1 MNKKLLTALFIF
13 AMLIAFAI
21 PAMAEVEESVPED
34 YTIDFPGVEG
44 VTVEYYAGSWVSVG
58 AGYDNTA
65 SFSLDPTVAK
75 NISSLRVKKDG
86 MYYQIDGLRN
96 DMTREFDIPVGT
108 IKITGVSSDCN
119 LSIVQSNWVYQNIKA
134 TPGVT
139 NTFNVF
145 DNNRKYEVRV
155 SRAGYA
161 NISIPDIDA
170 DGDVYLDIFYNIT
183 IPEGVTNIRIANTNW
198 VDTTVWYAN
207 YMKSNV
213 ITLMKNNGN
222 AKLYFDYNGQS
233 FSKDFI
239 LDGSNPFDLFTYTL
253 NFPGVEGV
261 KLSYYKNLS
270 WTTLSGTFN
279 NTGSIFMPSGG
290 IANLRAAKGAM
301 TYQFDGVK
309 AAGVFDVPVKQITVT
324 GISSACELAIVQS
337 DWVYGRAA
345 AAVGVPNVFNVFDN
359 GRTYE
364 VRVYRTGYNYVSVP
378 GKNAGDNVY
387 LDIFYNITIPEG
399 VSNIRI
405 SNADWVETTVWYA
418 NYLESDV
425 ITLMKNFGSAKLHF
439 TYEGKNYT
447 YIPFILNGT
456 NPFNMIVEINKII
469 APTCSLEG
477 YTITYINI
485 LTGEKWYADYV
496 SALGHTYEAPDHH
509 EPYYNKCYIICEVC
523 DWRGY
528 IDCDCEEKKEGNK
541 EEEEKKNFELLAV
554 EPIATALLTVTYPS
568 DFGGNVQIRQEGLG
582 NWNDYGPQGGYFQMD
597 NLIGLQLEKGIIAAG
612 PVSVRVIIGGD
623 RYYELTLAWDGESNI
638 DFVLTDDHLTIINP
652 PVVTHTVRF
661 RVFDG
666 DYNIGFTQSV
676 VDGGTIDWE
685 AVYSHYEGMGFA
697 IEGKMCFWCDDA
709 NGNPL
714 WNPNM
719 EITSD
724 LTLFPRMH
732 AFESEVTTP
741 ATCTEDGL
749 IHNSCSYDNCWE
761 YYDDVIAALGHD
773 YVPVVTDPTC
783 TVAGWTV
790 YTCSRCD
797 DSYESNKVDSLG
809 HSWDNGVVTTPVTCE
824 NDGWTKF
831 TCSRCEESYDD
842 KTDRLGH
849 DWDAGVVT
857 KEATYEEEGVMT
869 FTCQREG
876 CDHTKTEPIP
886 KPIILPP
893 APEKECGKKPQPCW
907 GWKLVKG
914 ILQWIFS

>member
-34 YTIDFPGVEG
+34 YTINFPGVEG

-239 LDGSNPFDLFTYTL
+239 LDGTDPFGAYTYTL

-324 GISSACELAIVQS
+324 GVSSACELAIVQS

-405 SNADWVETTVWYA
+405 SNADWVDTTVWYA
-418 NYLESDV
+418 NYLSSDV
-425 ITLMKNFGSAKLHF
+425 ITLMKNFGNAKLHF
-439 TYEGKNYT
+439 TYEGKSHSVD
-447 YIPFILNGT
+447 FILDGT
-456 NPFNMIVEINKII
+456 NPFNMIVDINKII

-477 YTITYINI
+477 YTITRINI

-496 SALGHTYEAPDHH
+496 PALGHTYEAPDHH

-523 DWRGY
+523 GWAGY
-528 IDCDCEEKKEGNK
+528 IDCDCEEKKE
-541 EEEEKKNFELLAV
+541 EKKDVELLAV
-554 EPIATALLTVTYPS
+554 EPIE
-568 DFGGNVQIRQEGLG
+568 N
-582 NWNDYGPQGGYFQMD
+582 
-597 NLIGLQLEKGIIAAG
+597 
-612 PVSVRVIIGGD
+612 
-623 RYYELTLAWDGESNI
+623 
-638 DFVLTDDHLTIINP
+638 
-652 PVVTHTVRF
+652 HTVGF
-661 RVFDG
+661 RVANG
-666 DYNIGFTQSV
+666 YWEIGFTQSV
-676 VDGGTIDWE
+676 ADGGTIDWD
-685 AVYSHYEGMGFA
+685 AVYAAYADFA
-697 IEGKMCFWCDDA
+697 ATTTFVGYVQITRDNVDQWLKDPS
-709 NGNPL
+709 GNPFGTDTA
-714 WNPNM
+714 
-719 EITSD
+719 ID
-724 LTLFPRMH
+724 ADYILFPKMK
-732 AFESEVTTP
+732 EMP
-741 ATCTEDGL
+741 ACEHSTETYDKLDSTCTEDGYFRRYCDYCKEL
-749 IHNSCSYDNCWE
+749 YVDE
-761 YYDDVIAALGHD
+761 VISALGHYGPKEFKQDPTCTESGYITRKCTREGCDYVASHEELAALGHD

-797 DSYESNKVDSLG
+797 DSYKSNKVDSLG

-857 KEATYEEEGVMT
+857 KEATYEEDGVMT